1 MQEVNKSLWC
11 HTSFSLLQVV
21 RKVQCGHKSPQ
32 QSLWIVRNTSSSMF
46 PILASKWISNAEDQ
60 IALLPYTN
68 VTKHFFYTK
77 VIQTTFR
84 CLSVWGM
91 QRCNLPATTP
101 ATYTKLI
108 LAAPCTISRGT
119 PTKSWRTTLSPRC
132 SILQRGKTTVVL
144 FSNSVSLLPCD
155 RDISEGDQIASVSW
169 REIVTP
175 GLTAYKA
182 GRFKW
187 HRGTPSALNTS
198 SFCRK
203 QYKVANALWIYVT
216 FYTRNGLL
224 ADRPSDTWF
233 KFYAFSLFWSF
244 FMLP

>member
-1 MQEVNKSLWC
+1 MLQNISSIQKSSRPLSDASLSGAC
-11 HTSFSLLQVV
+11 RGVTYLPRLQLHTQSWSLQLHAPFPGEPQP
-21 RKVQCGHKSPQ
+21 RAEGQRWVQGVLSCSEEKQ
-32 QSLWIVRNTSSSMF
+32 QSYSFL
-46 PILASKWISNAEDQ
+46 
-60 IALLPYTN
+60 
-68 VTKHFFYTK
+68 
-77 VIQTTFR
+77 
-84 CLSVWGM
+84 
-91 QRCNLPATTP
+91 
-101 ATYTKLI
+101 
-108 LAAPCTISRGT
+108 
-119 PTKSWRTTLSPRC
+119 TLSP
-132 SILQRGKTTVVL
+132 
-144 FSNSVSLLPCD
+144 FSLPCD